1 MFPISDQFVEALRG
15 NPRTYTVAHLYKL
28 GIKVMELFVSGGSI
42 TNDSTAATRR
52 RCNLQIDVDDNE
64 DLVPAKSFYMDKG
77 LWPAGNEIQ
86 LYQIMDYRGLYSP
99 EIVPIGRYRI
109 SKPVVTEDDTGR
121 ATIQIEGFD
130 RSRAIGRNR
139 FTDAYAVTRG
149 VSYSDA
155 IKDLIMN
162 RYPHLVDGDFVDW
175 LDTGGGN
182 DGPAYGSP
190 GLIFERAEDP
200 WDKIRKMTESF
211 GGEVLFDGY
220 GRPVL
225 RMMSNP
231 QFDEPVFDY
240 IENENATFTGIQ
252 RTLDDTDSYNGV
264 VVTGQNSNNEQ
275 PIRAEAWDT
284 EPDSPT
290 YYDPIKPAASTY
302 GPVPYFIT
310 SEYVKTTGQAQAAA
324 ETNLAIQ
331 SGIIET
337 VTFDGIA
344 NFAHESGDV
353 IRIKRDRVGV
363 DDNYVLES
371 YSHDLGSVIKMSGKT
386 RKRKTE

>member
-28 GIKVMELFVSGGSI
+28 GIKVMELLVSGGSI

-86 LYQIMDYRGLYSP
+86 LYQIMDYRSLYSP

-121 ATIQIEGFD
+121 VTIQIEGFD

-139 FTDAYAVTRG
+139 FTDAYAVARG
-149 VSYSDA
+149 VSYSEA

-190 GLIFERAEDP
+190 GLTFERAEDP

-231 QFDEPVFDY
+231 QYDEPVFDY
-240 IENENATFTGIQ
+240 VENEDATFTGIQ

-264 VVTGQNSNNEQ
+264 VVTGQNSNNER

-290 YYDPIKPAASTY
+290 YYDPIKPTASTY

-310 SEYVKTTGQAQAAA
+310 SEYVKTAGQAQAAA
-324 ETNLAIQ
+324 QTNLAIQ

-371 YSHDLGSVIKMSGKT
+371 YSHDLGSAIKMSGKT
-386 RKRKTE
+386 RRRKSE